1 MDKLK
6 PCPFCGTQ
14 AHIMKLKST
23 AIDRYFV
30 VCGNSLCI
38 AHEKWVFGN
47 FFHRETDA
55 IKAWNRRV
63 DAENT

>member
-1 MDKLK
+1 MSKLK

-14 AHIMKLKST
+14 AHIAKLKSA

-38 AHEKWVFGN
+38 AHEKWVFGL
-47 FFHRETDA
+47 FF
-55 IKAWNRRV
+55 IGKLMP
-63 DAENT
+63 